1 MSTGLDA
8 IVVQVVLRDVSAEV
22 LDKIAA
28 HVSLHLGAR
37 TQEPAPYVGEGPE
50 LLSTYKAAKLAGV
63 STKTIRN
70 WIAQGKLRRLQAGRC
85 LRVDRRELLALLE
98 SQASASVD
106 VDALAAKIL
115 TSKSK
120 R

>member
-1 MSTGLDA
+1 MIDLDK
-8 IVVQVVLRDVSAEV
+8 IVVQVSVRELSPEV
-22 LDKIAA
+22 ADLIAA
-28 HVSLHLGAR
+28 RIAERLKPAA
-37 TQEPAPYVGEGPE
+37 PAPYVSEGPE
-50 LLSTYKAAKLAGV
+50 LLTTYKAAELASV

-70 WIAQGKLRRLQAGRC
+70 WVAQGKLRRLQAGRC